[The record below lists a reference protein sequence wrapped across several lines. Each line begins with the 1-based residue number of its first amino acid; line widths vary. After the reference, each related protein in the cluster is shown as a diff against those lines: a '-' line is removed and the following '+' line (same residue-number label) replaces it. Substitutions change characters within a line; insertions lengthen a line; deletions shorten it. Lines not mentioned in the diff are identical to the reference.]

1 MSDTIYKETRKKHD
15 LTRDDVCDKASLMNI
30 PIQPERL
37 ERIENGKFPITPD
50 EVMLLAEIYG
60 EPTLCNH
67 YCSKECPIGE
77 KYVPEVKVKD
87 LAQIVLEM
95 LSSLN
100 SMKKSQE
107 RLIEIT
113 ASDKTDV
120 ACNIKVIDERKM
132 KVMFMSGD
140 TEIYSFD
147 MKQMISHLLGVAT
160 AFLKG
165 DFEIKKI
172 DFVYLLFNPKLIEI
186 NEERME
192 IHRIYEQTCNEC
204 NSVDFK
210 ALFEVIVD
218 YLQTVKGLGK
228 DKNKTEIVNNFSFRL
243 CDQSNIKGCFD

>member
-1 MSDTIYKETRKKHD
+1 MADTIYKATRKNLD
-15 LTRDDVCDKASLMNI
+15 LTRDEVCDKASLMDN

-37 ERIENGKFPITPD
+37 ERIENGKFAINPE

-113 ASDKTDV
+113 ADGM
-120 ACNIKVIDERKM
+120 ID
-132 KVMFMSGD
+132 D
-140 TEIYSFD
+140 D
-147 MKQMISHLLGVAT
+147 
-160 AFLKG
+160 
-165 DFEIKKI
+165 EIKDFIFIQKELERISITVETLQLWVEQMLADKKI
-172 DFVYLLFNPKLIEI
+172 NLEKYN
-186 NEERME
+186 
-192 IHRIYEQTCNEC
+192 Q
-204 NSVDFK
+204 
-210 ALFEVIVD
+210 
-218 YLQTVKGLGK
+218 
-228 DKNKTEIVNNFSFRL
+228 
-243 CDQSNIKGCFD
+243 IKGE

>member
-1 MSDTIYKETRKKHD
+1 MADTIYKATRKKHD
-15 LTRDDVCDKASLMNI
+15 LTRDDVCDKASLMDN

-50 EVMLLAEIYG
+50 EVMLLAKIYG

-113 ASDKTDV
+113 ADG
-120 ACNIKVIDERKM
+120 AID
-132 KVMFMSGD
+132 D
-140 TEIYSFD
+140 D
-147 MKQMISHLLGVAT
+147 
-160 AFLKG
+160 
-165 DFEIKKI
+165 EIK
-172 DFVYLLFNPKLIEI
+172 DFVFIQKELERISVTVEALQLWVEQMLADKKINIEK
-186 NEERME
+186 
-192 IHRIYEQTCNEC
+192 YKQ
-204 NSVDFK
+204 
-210 ALFEVIVD
+210 
-218 YLQTVKGLGK
+218 
-228 DKNKTEIVNNFSFRL
+228 
-243 CDQSNIKGCFD
+243 IKGE

>member
-1 MSDTIYKETRKKHD
+1 MADTVYKETRKKHD
-15 LTRDDVCDKASLMNI
+15 LTRDDVCDKASLMNN

-87 LAQIVLEM
+87 LTQIVLEM

-113 ASDKTDV
+113 ADGM
-120 ACNIKVIDERKM
+120 ID
-132 KVMFMSGD
+132 D
-140 TEIYSFD
+140 D
-147 MKQMISHLLGVAT
+147 
-160 AFLKG
+160 
-165 DFEIKKI
+165 EIK
-172 DFVYLLFNPKLIEI
+172 DFVFIQKELERISITVETLQLWVEQMLADKKINIEKY
-186 NEERME
+186 N
-192 IHRIYEQTCNEC
+192 Q
-204 NSVDFK
+204 
-210 ALFEVIVD
+210 
-218 YLQTVKGLGK
+218 
-228 DKNKTEIVNNFSFRL
+228 
-243 CDQSNIKGCFD
+243 IKGE

>member
-1 MSDTIYKETRKKHD
+1 MADTIYKETRKKHD
-15 LTRDDVCDKASLMNI
+15 LTRDDVCDKASLMDN

-50 EVMLLAEIYG
+50 EVMLLAKIYG

-113 ASDKTDV
+113 ADGM
-120 ACNIKVIDERKM
+120 ID
-132 KVMFMSGD
+132 D
-140 TEIYSFD
+140 
-147 MKQMISHLLGVAT
+147 
-160 AFLKG
+160 
-165 DFEIKKI
+165 EIK
-172 DFVYLLFNPKLIEI
+172 DFVFIQKELERISITVETLQLWVEQMLADKKI
-186 NEERME
+186 NLEK
-192 IHRIYEQTCNEC
+192 YNQ
-204 NSVDFK
+204 
-210 ALFEVIVD
+210 
-218 YLQTVKGLGK
+218 
-228 DKNKTEIVNNFSFRL
+228 
-243 CDQSNIKGCFD
+243 IKGE